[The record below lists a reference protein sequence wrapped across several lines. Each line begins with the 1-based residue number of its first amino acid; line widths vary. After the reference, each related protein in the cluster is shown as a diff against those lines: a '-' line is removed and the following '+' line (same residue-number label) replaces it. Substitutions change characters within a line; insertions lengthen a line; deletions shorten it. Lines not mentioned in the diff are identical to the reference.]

1 MKNADWLRLIALS
14 AVWGSV
20 FLFVTLAVRSI
31 PAFTLVFLRLA
42 LAAAAFWLFIV
53 VTGRHMPRDR
63 KLWGE
68 FLISGLITNA
78 IPFSLITW
86 EQTQVEGGIA
96 SVLNAMTPCFVV
108 VLAHFLTKDEKVS
121 VRKAVGVLV
130 GFLGAYVLMSPDL
143 QGGVSMRGLG
153 QIAGLAASLAH
164 AIAGIYGKRFR
175 DLSPVVAATG
185 MLTCA
190 ALWLLPV
197 ALVIDRPWSMRPD
210 PVALGAVTVLGLLTV
225 AAYLLY
231 YRILPSAGATNLM
244 LATLLSPVFAHI
256 LGAAFVGESIY
267 ATSVVG
273 MCIIVIGMLIMD
285 GRLLRRLRGTKAKA
299 PARLDARDVEEM

>member
-31 PAFTLVFLRLA
+31 PEFTLVFLRLA
-42 LAAAAFWLFIV
+42 LAAVGFWLLIMA
-53 VTGRHMPRDR
+53 TRTRMPRDR
-63 KLWGE
+63 RLWGE
-68 FLISGLITNA
+68 FVVSGLITNA

-143 QGGVSMRGLG
+143 GDGVSMRGLG
-153 QIAGLAASLAH
+153 QIAGLTASLAH
-164 AIAGIYGKRFR
+164 AVAGIYGKRFR
-175 DLSPVVAATG
+175 GLSPLVAATG
-185 MLTCA
+185 TLTCA
-190 ALWLLPV
+190 ALWL
-197 ALVIDRPWSMRPD
+197 
-210 PVALGAVTVLGLLTV
+210 
-225 AAYLLY
+225 
-231 YRILPSAGATNLM
+231 
-244 LATLLSPVFAHI
+244 
-256 LGAAFVGESIY
+256 
-267 ATSVVG
+267 
-273 MCIIVIGMLIMD
+273 
-285 GRLLRRLRGTKAKA
+285 
-299 PARLDARDVEEM
+299 

>member
-31 PAFTLVFLRLA
+31 PEFTLVFLRLA
-42 LAAAAFWLFIV
+42 LAAAGFWLFIV
-53 VTGRHMPRDR
+53 ATGGRMPRDR

-108 VLAHFLTKDEKVS
+108 VLAHFLTKDEKAS

-143 QGGVSMRGLG
+143 EGGVSMRGLG
-153 QIAGLAASLAH
+153 QIAGLVASLAH
-164 AIAGIYGKRFR
+164 ALAGIYGKRFR
-175 DLSPVVAATG
+175 ALSPVVAATG
-185 MLTCA
+185 TLTCA

-197 ALVIDRPWSMRPD
+197 ALIIDRPWSMRPD
-210 PVALGAVTVLGLLTV
+210 PVALGAVTALGLLTV

-244 LATLLSPVFAHI
+244 LATLLSPVFAYI
-256 LGAAFVGESIY
+256 LGAVFAGESIY
-267 ATSVVG
+267 PTSVAG
-273 MCIIVIGMLIMD
+273 MFIIVIGMLIMD
-285 GRLLRRLRGTKAKA
+285 GRVLQRLRST
-299 PARLDARDVEEM
+299 